1 MRDVRKAGSSM
12 PSSPTPASGRDEEIS
27 TALEQSAQ
35 AQEEAASV
43 LRQVAQRLDKLSAEM
58 RRHGAFPIVG
68 SLERERQR
76 IERQADAI
84 ANGR

>member
-1 MRDVRKAGSSM
+1 MTRPKN
-12 PSSPTPASGRDEEIS
+12 PTPSRDEEI
-27 TALEQSAQ
+27 TEALEQSAQ

-43 LRQVAQRLDKLSAEM
+43 LRQVAQRLDRLSVEM
-58 RRHGAFPIVG
+58 RKHGAFPIVG
-68 SLERERQR
+68 ALERERQR